1 MEERTFIPGS
11 PACGQWET
19 LLTDALDGLLSAED
33 EATFIAHRSACPA
46 CAVLY
51 EEARKGR
58 EWLEFLAPEPE
69 TPAGLFDKI
78 LARTGPGQEADYG
91 LVAGGGNLLPMPP
104 AWQRP
109 GFRGRLR
116 RFAEP
121 RLMMTAAMAFFSIA
135 MTLSLTGVRLSSARI
150 SDLRPGTVAALP
162 GTARSFLERQL
173 SMASTPIIRYYD
185 HLRLVYEVQTTMRE
199 LRRTARNA
207 GQGTGEGNRQNQQK
221 TTPGESRRAPGRTP
235 GHKDGGSRVQPLPQ
249 SIGPANGPE
258 FDDSDFLETSL
269 TLQDRSSSPA
279 AKTPRRGP
287 GPAHSGGAPMEMR
300 KRSTEWTA

>member
-19 LLTDALDGLLSAED
+19 LLTDALDGLLGAGD

-46 CAVLY
+46 CAALY

-91 LVAGGGNLLPMPP
+91 LAASSGNLLPMPP

-121 RLMMTAAMAFFSIA
+121 RLMMTAAMAFFSLA
-135 MTLSLTGVRLSSARI
+135 MTLSLTGVRLSSVRI

-199 LRRTARNA
+199 LRRTARGE
-207 GQGTGEGNRQNQQK
+207 GQGTNEDNRQNLQSPA
-221 TTPGESRRAPGRTP
+221 PGESRQTP
-235 GHKDGGSRVQPLPQ
+235 GHKDGGSRVQPPPQ
-249 SIGPANGPE
+249 STGPASGPE
-258 FDDSDFLETSL
+258 IDDSDFLQTSL

>member
-199 LRRTARNA
+199 LRQTT
-207 GQGTGEGNRQNQQK
+207 QGEGEEDRRKQPESA
-221 TTPGESRRAPGRTP
+221 PGESKQAPAGK
-235 GHKDGGSRVQPLPQ
+235 GGGSRVDPPQ
-249 SIGPANGPE
+249 QSGAPGLGPAEGPALIY
-258 FDDSDFLETSL
+258 SDFFESSL
-269 TLQDRSSSPA
+269 TFQ
-279 AKTPRRGP
+279 KQ
-287 GPAHSGGAPMEMR
+287 PAHSGGSRDEMR
-300 KRSTEWTA
+300 ERSTVWIA

>member
-19 LLTDALDGLLSAED
+19 MLTDALDGLLSAED
-33 EATFIAHRSACPA
+33 EATFIAHRSICPA
-46 CAVLY
+46 CAALD

-69 TPAGLFDKI
+69 TPAGLLDKI
-78 LARTGPGQEADYG
+78 LARTGPGQEADYA
-91 LVAGGGNLLPMPP
+91 LAAAGGNRVSTPP

-109 GFRGRLR
+109 GLAGHLR

-135 MTLSLTGVRLSSARI
+135 MTLSLTGVRLSSVRVG
-150 SDLRPGTVAALP
+150 DLRPGA
-162 GTARSFLERQL
+162 ARSFVERQL

-207 GQGTGEGNRQNQQK
+207 GQAAGKGQRQNPQSS
-221 TTPGESRRAPGRTP
+221 TPGESSRTPGRAP
-235 GHKDGGSRVQPLPQ
+235 GHKDGGSRVQPPPQ

-258 FDDSDFLETSL
+258 IDNADFLQTSL
-269 TLQDRSSSPA
+269 NLQDRSFSPA
-279 AKTPRRGP
+279 VKMPRRGP